1 MAEESAREKTQWPE
15 LVGVDYSTA
24 ATTIETENSHVKAI
38 KFLVGSPMYL
48 NFDPR
53 RVRVVCDTQDKVV
66 EMPYVG

>member
-1 MAEESAREKTQWPE
+1 M
-15 LVGVDYSTA
+15 
-24 ATTIETENSHVKAI
+24 